1 MSQLGDSPGALE
13 AAQRAL
19 AVRDAEL
26 AAADRALAE
35 VIGEAHALA
44 VESIGPREPIGAEI
58 DSAAVEAPRDS
69 PATACELSRHL
80 VDKNRDITAVVGE
93 AKAAAHAKA
102 VALKEL
108 TDRYR

>member
-1 MSQLGDSPGALE
+1 
-13 AAQRAL
+13 
-19 AVRDAEL
+19 
-26 AAADRALAE
+26 
-35 VIGEAHALA
+35 
-44 VESIGPREPIGAEI
+44 
-58 DSAAVEAPRDS
+58 
-69 PATACELSRHL
+69 LSRHL